1 MQKIN
6 IKICTEY
13 MNYYNNKHIISD
25 VNSEDLQ
32 DIDIISKN
40 INTKADMSLSGR
52 REVMT

>member
-13 MNYYNNKHIISD
+13 MNYNNKHIISD
-25 VNSEDLQ
+25 INSEDLQ

-40 INTKADMSLSGR
+40 INTKVDMSL
-52 REVMT
+52 

>member
-6 IKICTEY
+6 IKICMPY
-13 MNYYNNKHIISD
+13 MNYYNKHIISD

-52 REVMT
+52 REAMT